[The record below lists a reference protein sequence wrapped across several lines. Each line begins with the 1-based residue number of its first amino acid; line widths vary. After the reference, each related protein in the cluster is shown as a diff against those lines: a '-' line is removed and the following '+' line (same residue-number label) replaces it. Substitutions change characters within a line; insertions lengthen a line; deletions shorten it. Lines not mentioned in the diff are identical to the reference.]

1 MHNMQRA
8 SVIILVIGS
17 LLPLSAET
25 YQVAGDRRLTAVVKI
40 RPGSHFETTTHHI
53 GGLVSWRGG
62 AINGR
67 ISVRLDTL
75 ESGIRLRDSHM
86 REKTLHTPQYPD
98 AVFEP
103 QGLSGLADLK
113 VGEVKQLVVK
123 GRLTFHGTSR
133 QVTAEVRAALQ
144 KGGSI
149 QIDARLKLHLPDFG
163 VEAPSLGFV
172 QVEREVVVLVR
183 FDLIP

>member
-25 YQVAGDRRLTAVVKI
+25 YQVAGERRLTAVVKI
-40 RPGSHFETTTHHI
+40 RPGRHFETTTHHI

-62 AINGR
+62 EINGR

-86 REKTLHTPQYPD
+86 REKTLHTAQY
-98 AVFEP
+98 AEAIFEP
-103 QGLSGLADLK
+103 QSLTGLADLT

-133 QVTAEVRAALQ
+133 QVTAEVRATLQ
-144 KGGSI
+144 ADGTIKI
-149 QIDARLKLHLPDFG
+149 AARLKLNLADFG
-163 VEAPSLGFV
+163 VEPPSLAFV
-172 QVEREVVVLVR
+172 QVEREVVVFVR